1 MDLRVVFEQVLKVL
15 NKLNKKQRI
24 IILSTII
31 ILISFL
37 TYLILFRVE
46 THNEYEN
53 YDVLFS
59 NLSPEDSAA
68 ILQKLQQEK
77 ISYKIPEDNII
88 LVPKDKVYEQRINM
102 SSLGCQGQVTMSAL
116 IFCLKIM
123 LEIHHSH
130 KRQRRLS

>member
-102 SSLGCQGQVTMSAL
+102 SSLGLPTLLC
-116 IFCLKIM
+116 
-123 LEIHHSH
+123 
-130 KRQRRLS
+130 